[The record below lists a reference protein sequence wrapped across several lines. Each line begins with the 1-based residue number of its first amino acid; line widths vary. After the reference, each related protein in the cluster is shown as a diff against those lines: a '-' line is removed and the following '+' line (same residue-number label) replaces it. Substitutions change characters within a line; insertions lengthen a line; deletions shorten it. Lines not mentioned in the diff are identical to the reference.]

1 MFLAFIIPLW
11 QEKHQTKVTVKEVS
25 EAVKSKINSA
35 TRAEVK
41 IQKELKDQ
49 TEKKA
54 AADLAASASA
64 NDGA

>member
-11 QEKHQTKVTVKEVS
+11 QEKHQTKITVKEVR